1 MIELKIVVCVTGKW
15 VCVSVSVSAR
25 AQEWT
30 SENDGRERERGRGTM
45 NSCSC
50 THMCMVCGV
59 YTIVDINNNEQLLA
73 RWLLHVAHMCALLC
87 FVYVCMGLCTK
98 QLRDDFNYLNE
109 VNAIH
114 GILSVC
120 ASICE
125 VCTVF
130 QCSDGNT
137 NLCFTTNSEVNS
149 LFVLRISDHYLVCEC
164 WTIELEIFNCKNSN
178 EISLTE
184 IANDFFTFYFAWKK
198 LPTIR
203 FFQ

>member
-15 VCVSVSVSAR
+15 VCVSVSAR

-30 SENDGRERERGRGTM
+30 RENDGRERERGRETM

-59 YTIVDINNNEQLLA
+59 YTRDDINNNEQLLA

-98 QLRDDFNYLNE
+98 QLRDYFNYSNE

-137 NLCFTTNSEVNS
+137 NVGSFTTNSESKWTEFALCITHFRPLPCMWMLND
-149 LFVLRISDHYLVCEC
+149 RIGN
-164 WTIELEIFNCKNSN
+164 I
-178 EISLTE
+178 
-184 IANDFFTFYFAWKK
+184 
-198 LPTIR
+198 
-203 FFQ
+203 